1 MILQSI
7 ISGLKRF
14 SSSSAA
20 NKKQKISNRINW
32 ILRAHRNVIWHV
44 SKKLGIKELKTNKY
58 ETFFIPTRDNT
69 ISKHLFISGQFDI
82 EKLVK
87 VSKILDIENKTLIDV
102 GANLGSICI
111 PACKRKLVMNSIA
124 IEPDKETFKYLKR
137 NIFENKLNSI
147 TTINSIVG
155 ESEVSVIF
163 GSKADNL
170 GDSKVVNSFNKFEFL
185 ETYSIDQITLNS
197 LIDRL
202 DPSETI
208 IWIDV
213 QGYES
218 LVLQGATEF
227 TDLATPL
234 VLEVFPSA
242 INQYSNFSD
251 LEKCLSNY
259 TKYANLRFDILN
271 PFYEPME
278 NFKKDYINLES
289 TGSYTDF
296 LFT

>member
-1 MILQSI
+1 MKSI
-7 ISGLKRF
+7 ASGLKRF
-14 SSSSAA
+14 YSSNSAT
-20 NKKQKISNRINW
+20 KKQKISNRINW
-32 ILRAHRNVIWHV
+32 ILRTHRYVIWNV

-87 VSKILDIENKTLIDV
+87 VSKIIDIKNRTLIDV

-124 IEPDKETFKYLKR
+124 IEPDKENFKYLNR
-137 NIFENKLNSI
+137 NIIENKLNSI
-147 TTINSIVG
+147 TTINSIIG
-155 ESEVSVIF
+155 ESKGSAIF
-163 GSKADNL
+163 GSKADNS
-170 GDSKVVNSFNKFEFL
+170 GDSKVVNSLNEFEFL
-185 ETYSIDQITLNS
+185 DTYSMDQITLNS
-197 LIDRL
+197 LIDKL
-202 DPSETI
+202 NPPETI

-213 QGYES
+213 QGYETF
-218 LVLQGATEF
+218 VLKGATEF
-227 TDLATPL
+227 TDRATPL
-234 VLEVFPSA
+234 VLEVFPLG

-259 TKYANLRFDILN
+259 TKYANLKFDILN
-271 PFYEPME
+271 PYYEPME
-278 NFKKDYINLES
+278 NFKKDYINLEM
-289 TGSYTDF
+289 TGSYTDC